1 MSYFFWS
8 IDITLLQ
15 GILII
20 IIILPDESLDAFAA

>member
-1 MSYFFWS
+1 MSYLFLS

-20 IIILPDESLDAFAA
+20 IIILPDESFDAFAA